1 MPTRVRR
8 AALLAILLALI
19 VSPVLAAPAVNQW
32 LALPAQGGGSAFG
45 ADAVVWG
52 AETGPDGRLYAFGA
66 FTNAG
71 GDSTADYLAVHDP
84 VTGAWSGLGS
94 DGHGNG
100 AFNSYVYDVAFQG
113 TQVIAVG
120 AFSNAGGDA
129 RVDDFAVWNGSSWGT
144 RSSGSGAPFTNG
156 TVSTVDVSGQ
166 DIYVGGSFLDADG
179 VATADRVARW
189 NGTGWSGLA
198 PSGATNGSL
207 NGPVFALDALLDGR
221 VFVGGSFTL
230 AAGDARAARIAWF
243 DGVDHQWHGVRETG
257 VAGPSITNG
266 QVSDLAVVGR
276 RIYVAGTFTDVAGI
290 PGADYVAAWNGAA
303 WQAMGQAVANVATGA
318 GPLDAAATGL
328 RPYGSTVIVAG
339 SFSNA
344 GGNGAADCVAAW
356 NGSAWLNLGVPSP
369 ASAGTPRCTHGS
381 VSSRTYTA
389 TGAFSSIAGLDGA
402 ADLAQ
407 FGLPVGPSAPLALA
421 ATAGTRSI
429 SLTWNAPAANGGAAI
444 TDYVVQYRV
453 AGTTAWR
460 TFVDGIRTTRSV
472 TVTGLVTGT
481 AYDLRVTAKNGW
493 ATGTFTAPVR
503 KTAG

>member
-1 MPTRVRR
+1 MPTRLRR
-8 AALLAILLALI
+8 AALLAILFALV
-19 VSPVLAAPAVNQW
+19 VSPVFAAPAVNQW

-71 GDSTADYLAVHDP
+71 GDPTADYLAVHDP
-84 VTGAWSGLGS
+84 VAGTWSGLGS

-113 TQVIAVG
+113 SAVIAVG

-144 RSSGSGAPFTNG
+144 RSSGSGTPFTNG

-166 DIYVGGSFLDADG
+166 DVYVGGSFLDADG
-179 VATADRVARW
+179 VASADRVARW
-189 NGTGWSGLA
+189 NGTAWSGLT
-198 PSGATNGSL
+198 PTGATNGSL

-221 VFVGGSFTL
+221 VFVGGSFTM
-230 AAGDARAARIAWF
+230 AAGDTRAARLAWF
-243 DGVDHQWHGVRETG
+243 DGIGRTWRSVREAAATG
-257 VAGPSITNG
+257 PAIANG
-266 QVSDLAVVGR
+266 QVSDLVVVGR
-276 RIYVAGTFTDVAGI
+276 RIYVAGSFTDVAGV
-290 PGADYVAAWNGAA
+290 PGADYVASWNGAA
-303 WQAMGQAVANVATGA
+303 WQAMGQSAANAAAGA
-318 GPLDAAATGL
+318 GPLDAAAIAL

-356 NGSAWLNLGVPSP
+356 NGTTWLNLGVPSP
-369 ASAGTPRCTHGS
+369 TATGTPRCTHGS

-389 TGAFSSIAGLDGA
+389 SGAFASLAGLDGSA
-402 ADLAQ
+402 GIAQ
-407 FGLPVGPSAPLALA
+407 FGLPTGPSAPQALA
-421 ATAGTRSI
+421 TTAAPKTI
-429 SLTWNAPAANGGAAI
+429 SLSWNAPAGNGGAAI

-453 AGTTAWR
+453 AGTTTWR
-460 TFVDGIRTTRSV
+460 TFADGVRTTRTA

-481 AYDLRVTAKNGW
+481 AYDLRVAAKNGW
-493 ATGTFTAPVR
+493 ATGSFTVPVR